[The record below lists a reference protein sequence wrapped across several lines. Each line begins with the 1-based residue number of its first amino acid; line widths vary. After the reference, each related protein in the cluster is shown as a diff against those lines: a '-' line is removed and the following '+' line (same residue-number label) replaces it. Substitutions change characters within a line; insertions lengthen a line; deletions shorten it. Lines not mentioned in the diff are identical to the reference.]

1 MLLGLV
7 LLAVTLII
15 TVAAVHDS
23 QVKRRGRRNLRVE
36 H

>member
-23 QVKRRGRRNLRVE
+23 QVRRKGRRILRVE
-36 H
+36 Q